1 MASVFNASWQL
12 AKNRSKTMFK
22 RTQWQKKIPLLAILA
37 ISPFF
42 AACGEGDGD
51 DDSSSSSA
59 SGGSTAG
66 GALVCFALLL
76 VSGNDECLSYIG
88 SSSSSGS
95 SGTIRFVSID
105 EYEPNNDWLN
115 ANIVVF
121 PKSTDRDGFIIDG
134 AVHDVLDQVDVFTF
148 TRTFLRYHAFRLCA
162 DGQRFC
168 TEFGEIDTLTAYID
182 ILDQSGR
189 VLASSQASDS
199 NFLRLELAGGV
210 PHYVRVVAGDTMAT
224 TVQYHLV
231 GHEANY

>member
-1 MASVFNASWQL
+1 MKPDIYCSPL
-12 AKNRSKTMFK
+12 KAKTI
-22 RTQWQKKIPLLAILA
+22 TLLAILI
-37 ISPFF
+37 ISPFL
-42 AACGEGDGD
+42 AACGEGG

-59 SGGSTAG
+59 SGGSTVG
-66 GALVCFALLL
+66 GALVCFAYLL
-76 VSGNDECLSYIG
+76 VSGNSECLSYIG

-95 SGTIRFVSID
+95 SSSTGSGGTIRFVSID

-115 ANIVVF
+115 ANILEF

-134 AVHDVLDQVDVFTF
+134 DVHDVLDQVDVFTF
-148 TRTFLRYHAFRLCA
+148 TRTFLRYYAFRLCA
-162 DGQRFC
+162 DGQRYC
-168 TEFGEIDTLTAYID
+168 TEIGEIDTLAAYID

-210 PHYVRVVAGDTMAT
+210 PHYVRVVAGDTMAST
-224 TVQYHLV
+224 IQYHLV